1 MINSPVDEEKV
12 TTSPSEPSISIDSSV
27 SQPSST
33 SIKNLVMTIG
43 ILVTASLSGYFGLM
57 LIHKALLPPTTAPVV
72 SPLKPVL
79 TIPTAKSSEPLA
91 SNVQTKIQPTEQT
104 HQIALT
110 FKNSNRSLDRA
121 IDKITEH
128 CKRNGLSTDSL
139 SISLVNLKTGEL
151 AGYRN
156 KIERYPASV
165 VKMFWLFKAYNSQ
178 KIDPKLRP
186 AMNKMILKSDN
197 NGASQVLDHI
207 TETKSSK
214 TELPQQEFKAE
225 QQKRNS
231 LNTFYQDKGYS
242 PSLNISQ
249 KTFPIT
255 NENIMEPQGFDKQ
268 LRGKNLQQPIRNQI
282 TTDDATLLMVEIINS
297 PRPEMKELL
306 NRTTNLSSWR
316 RQPPNPIEF
325 NPVESFF
332 GQGLEG
338 LKVEKIIS
346 KAGWTSASRQE
357 VAYIKSKDGKTE
369 TEYILTVFGDSAD
382 YAKNKKIFP
391 EISKLVYKE
400 MQDLSKNKP
409 MNEYGKHRFIN
420 LQIRPQTQIA
430 PSGAITSRKG

>member
-1 MINSPVDEEKV
+1 MINSPVDKEKV
-12 TTSPSEPSISIDSSV
+12 TTSPPEPPVSTDKSV

-43 ILVTASLSGYFGLM
+43 ILITASLSGYFGLM
-57 LIHKALLPPTTAPVV
+57 LIHKALLPPTTAPIA
-72 SPLKPVL
+72 SPLKPVS
-79 TIPTAKSSEPLA
+79 TSPTAKSSEPLA

-110 FKNSNRSLDRA
+110 FKNTNGSLDRA
-121 IDKITEH
+121 INKITEH

-165 VKMFWLFKAYNSQ
+165 VKVFWLFKAYNNDPM
-178 KIDPKLRP
+178 IYPKLRP
-186 AMNKMILKSDN
+186 AMAKMILKSDN
-197 NGASQVLDHI
+197 NGASEVLDRI

-214 TELPQQEFKAE
+214 TELLQPEFEDK
-225 QQKRNS
+225 QRKRKS
-231 LNTFYQDKGYS
+231 LNEFYQKKGYS

-255 NENIMEPQGFDKQ
+255 DENIMEPQGFDKQ
-268 LRGKNLQQPIRNQI
+268 LRGKDIQQPVRNKI
-282 TTDDATLLMVEIINS
+282 TTDDATLLMSEIIKN
-297 PRPEMKELL
+297 PNQEMRKLL
-306 NRTTNLSSWR
+306 TRNIDPNFWR
-316 RQPPNPIEF
+316 KQPPNPIEF

-332 GQGLEG
+332 GAGLEG
-338 LKVEKIIS
+338 LGSKVIS

-409 MNEYGKHRFIN
+409 MN
-420 LQIRPQTQIA
+420 
-430 PSGAITSRKG
+430 

>member
-1 MINSPVDEEKV
+1 MINSPVDKEKV
-12 TTSPSEPSISIDSSV
+12 TTSPTEPFISTDRSV

-43 ILVTASLSGYFGLM
+43 VLVTASLSGYFGLM
-57 LIHKALLPPTTAPVV
+57 LIHKALLPPTTAPVA

-79 TIPTAKSSEPLA
+79 TIPTAKPSEPLT
-91 SNVQTKIQPTEQT
+91 SNVQTKIQPTKQT

-121 IDKITEH
+121 IDKIINH
-128 CKRNGLSTDSL
+128 CQKNHFSTDSL
-139 SISLVNLKTGEL
+139 SISLVNLKTGERT
-151 AGYRN
+151 GYKN
-156 KIERYPASV
+156 DLKRYPASV
-165 VKMFWLFKAYNSQ
+165 VKMFWLFKAYNDQ
-178 KIDPKLRP
+178 TIDPNLRI
-186 AMNKMILKSDN
+186 AMDKMILKSDN

-207 TETKSSK
+207 TKTKSSK
-214 TELPQQEFKAE
+214 TELSQQEFKAE

-268 LRGKNLQQPIRNQI
+268 LRGTDTRQPVRNKI
-282 TTDDATLLMVEIINS
+282 TTDDATLLMSEIIKN
-297 PRPEMKELL
+297 PNQEMRKLL
-306 NRTTNLSSWR
+306 TRNIDPNFWR
-316 RQPPNPIEF
+316 KQPPNPIEF

-332 GQGLEG
+332 GAGLEG
-338 LKVEKIIS
+338 LDSKVIS
-346 KAGWTSASRQE
+346 KAGWTSGSRQE
-357 VAYIKSKDGKTE
+357 VAYIKSKDGK

-391 EISKLVYKE
+391 EISRLVYKE
-400 MQDLSKNKP
+400 MQNISKNKS
-409 MNEYGKHRFIN
+409 MN
-420 LQIRPQTQIA
+420 
-430 PSGAITSRKG
+430 